1 MGSKGKRDANCT
13 RDVNSTPLRPAKKVD
28 LKATPV
34 KFGDSS
40 YAADEDD
47 HAVSFVDKIWPLLE
61 ARMNSW
67 LEDKLSNI
75 ISAAA
80 SDCINKIVLSPEFKT
95 SLQES
100 IGFDLSACTN
110 RVGELDQTVKDLQN
124 EIEELRAKTDDLEQY
139 SRRNNIRVS
148 GIEELPG
155 ESTDDLIKDILKK
168 ELDISILESDIC
180 RSHRIG
186 NQRDKP
192 RQIIVKFTNHNTK
205 VKILKKRKD
214 LKNKGSQIYI
224 NEDITKTRLGIL
236 QILKEQGKDLI
247 HKTWTIDGVIFARL
261 KRDNNKVISFSTFR
275 ECSKFLMNS
284 ISY

>member
-1 MGSKGKRDANCT
+1 MVLFTLQSI
-13 RDVNSTPLRPAKKVD
+13 
-28 LKATPV
+28 
-34 KFGDSS
+34 
-40 YAADEDD
+40 
-47 HAVSFVDKIWPLLE
+47 AV
-61 ARMNSW
+61 
-67 LEDKLSNI
+67 
-75 ISAAA
+75 
-80 SDCINKIVLSPEFKT
+80 
-95 SLQES
+95 
-100 IGFDLSACTN
+100 
-110 RVGELDQTVKDLQN
+110 
-124 EIEELRAKTDDLEQY
+124 
-139 SRRNNIRVS
+139 
-148 GIEELPG
+148 
-155 ESTDDLIKDILKK
+155 
-168 ELDISILESDIC
+168 

-186 NQRDKP
+186 KQRDKP